1 MKEILMSIRPQWC
14 EKIFNGSKTIEVR
27 KSRPSI
33 PTPFKVYVYET
44 KGKTKYWS
52 QPMPIPYTEGRG
64 KVIGS
69 FVRDRVEE
77 YEGEFWDDD
86 TYERIQEP
94 WEPSDFAE
102 YGEYE
107 YDTIGENGEFYGK
120 GIELSKQSCLS
131 WNELRKYVGQGLKDF
146 YGWHIIDP
154 KLFDKPR
161 ELGEFYT
168 ICNKYGDDS
177 CGDCPYLAVEQC
189 SFPCDDCVDTWCSVD
204 NIKPITRPP
213 QSWCYVED
221 K

>member
-1 MKEILMSIRPQWC
+1 MKAVMLSLRPQWC
-14 EKIFNGSKTIEVR
+14 EKIFNGEKTIEVR
-27 KSRPSI
+27 KSYPSI
-33 PTPFKVYVYET
+33 PTPFTVYVYET

-52 QPMPIPYTEGRG
+52 QPMPMPYTEGRG

-69 FVRDRVEE
+69 FVCDRVEE

-146 YGWHIIDP
+146 YGWHITEP
-154 KLFDKPR
+154 TLFDKPR
-161 ELGEFYT
+161 ELCEFYAPCRKGKET
-168 ICNKYGDDS
+168 ADESCKGCSYAFKGVSTGEIIC
-177 CGDCPYLAVEQC
+177 
-189 SFPCDDCVDTWCSVD
+189 D
-204 NIKPITRPP
+204 NAITRPP
-213 QSWCYVED
+213 QSFCYIEVDE
-221 K
+221 

>member
-1 MKEILMSIRPQWC
+1 MKAVLLSIRPEWC
-14 EKIFNGSKTIEVR
+14 QKIFGGEKTIEVR
-27 KSRPSI
+27 KTVPNLE
-33 PTPFKVYVYET
+33 TPFTVYVYQT
-44 KGKTKYWS
+44 KHKGGNATVREVLNSVY
-52 QPMPIPYTEGRG
+52 GGG

-69 FVRDRVEE
+69 FVCDRVEE

-146 YGWHIIDP
+146 YGWHITEP
-154 KLFDKPR
+154 KLFDKPKMVT
-161 ELGEFYT
+161 EFAVYGRCAQECSEYD
-168 ICNKYGDDS
+168 ICMKYDS
-177 CGDCPYLAVEQC
+177 EETRVECPDFAKAPLKRA
-189 SFPCDDCVDTWCSVD
+189 
-204 NIKPITRPP
+204 P
-213 QSWCYVED
+213 QSWCYVEEI
-221 K
+221 